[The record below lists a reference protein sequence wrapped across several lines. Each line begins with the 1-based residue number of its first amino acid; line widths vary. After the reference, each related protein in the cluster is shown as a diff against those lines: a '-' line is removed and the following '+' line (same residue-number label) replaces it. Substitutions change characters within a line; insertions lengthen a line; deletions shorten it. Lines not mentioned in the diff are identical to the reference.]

1 MTRAEAVRRFPVA
14 AHKALACFLGLDWEN
29 VRKRV
34 EEDPHLAAQRPPKRQ
49 QEDVASAST
58 KSRSKHV
65 KMARR
70 PTVSDVQRLVYGGG
84 SISEEK
90 SSKSEEQDVL
100 GWCPFPPLSED
111 SMSKLR
117 SHNEP
122 GINAMLDAINKGR
135 LQVKP
140 SASEKARMSP
150 TRSKASHTIGHA
162 AAAAS
167 RSEQG
172 EIPTGRNTIPTEPMT
187 SLASE
192 AGPASEPDV
201 PGTASGSDGSAS

>member
-1 MTRAEAVRRFPVA
+1 MTRAEAVRRFPEA
-14 AHKALACFLGLDWEN
+14 AHAALACFIGLDLEK
-29 VRKRV
+29 VRKGI
-34 EEDPHLAAQRPPKRQ
+34 EEVPYWAAQRPPKRQ
-49 QEDVASAST
+49 QGDVASASS

-65 KMARR
+65 KVARQ
-70 PTVSDVQRLVYGGG
+70 PAVPDVQRLVYGGG
-84 SISEEK
+84 SVSEEK

-100 GWCPFPPLSED
+100 GWCPFPGLSED

-140 SASEKARMSP
+140 SASERARMSP
-150 TRSKASHTIGHA
+150 ARSKASHASGHA
-162 AAAAS
+162 AAAPS
-167 RSEQG
+167 RNEQG
-172 EIPTGRNTIPTEPMT
+172 EIPTERNTIPTEPMT

-192 AGPASEPDV
+192 AGPASE
-201 PGTASGSDGSAS
+201 SDSSAS